1 MEKQNEKYTCI
12 DLFAGAGGLSLGFK
26 QTNRFDILAHIEWE
40 KPMVETL
47 RNDLVK
53 RFNFTLKEA
62 KKRVIRFDIQKVD
75 ELINGSWSEESL
87 KNYINDND
95 ENIAK
100 YGLNGLL
107 NGKNIDIIIGGPP
120 CQAYSI
126 AGRAQDKNS
135 MKNDY
140 RNYLFESFAKIVDYY
155 KPKCFVFENVPGML
169 SAKPGNKFITHRIYS
184 AFAKIGYDIKN
195 PNQMKDIIY
204 NSNDYDVPQIRNRV
218 IIFGVKKNNE
228 KKQKLTDF
236 YTILNNLK
244 SKNPPLMLKDVL
256 KNLPKFKPLKIPIK
270 IDGKNIS
277 HELVSNFN
285 LTQNFPRFNNQ
296 RDLKAMKFWV
306 ENSMNNATT
315 KEKLDFYTKITGK
328 ISKHNKYRN
337 LEWDKPSPTLVSHL
351 QKDGFMFIHPS
362 PKQNRSITIREA
374 AILQTFPNDFEFI
387 GSQGSCFKMIGNAV
401 PVNFAKHIALAVA
414 KVLDERN

>member
-1 MEKQNEKYTCI
+1 MKKYTCI

-26 QTNRFDILAHIEWE
+26 QIDKFDILAHIEWE

-53 RFNFTLKEA
+53 RFKFSPQEA
-62 KKRVIRFDIQKVD
+62 KKRVIKFDIQKVN
-75 ELINGSWSEESL
+75 ELINGYWNDETL
-87 KNYINDND
+87 KEYAIDND

-107 NGKNIDIIIGGPP
+107 DGKSVDIIIGGPP

-126 AGRAQDKNS
+126 AGRAQDRHS

-140 RNYLFESFAKIVDYY
+140 RNYLFESFAKVVEYY

-169 SAKPGNKFITHRIYS
+169 SAKPGDKYVTERIYN
-184 AFAKIGYDIKN
+184 AFSKIGYEITKPDDMKN
-195 PNQMKDIIY
+195 IIY
-204 NSNDYDVPQIRNRV
+204 NSADYEVSQARNRV
-218 IIFGVKKNNE
+218 IIFGVRKTEREVESKRLKN
-228 KKQKLTDF
+228 F
-236 YTILNNLK
+236 YAALDSLK
-244 SKNPPLMLKDVL
+244 SKNPPLNLKDAF
-256 KNLPKFKPLKIPIK
+256 KNLPKFKPLKTPIK
-270 IDGKNIS
+270 INGKNIS
-277 HELVSNFN
+277 HELISDFN
-285 LTQNFPRFNNQ
+285 LTQNFPRYNNQ

-306 ENSMNNATT
+306 QNDMNKATT
-315 KEKLDFYTKITGK
+315 KEKLDFYTKTTGK
-328 ISKHNKYRN
+328 ISNHNKYRN

-351 QKDGFMFIHPS
+351 QKDGFMFIHPDAE
-362 PKQNRSITIREA
+362 QNRSITIREA

-387 GSQGSCFKMIGNAV
+387 GSLGACFKMIGNAV

-414 KVLDERN
+414 KVLDERD